1 MARRNEN
8 GVTIRAVAQRAG
20 VSAMTVSNVLNG
32 AGRASAATVETVRA
46 AIAELGYVPNLAA
59 RRLAK
64 SRATTVGLL
73 YSDRRTPFLDAVLVG
88 ALRATNAQG
97 LQLLLRDGE
106 GSSRAE
112 AEAMAQDLVRSGA
125 DALLLIPPFAE
136 QLSGSAVLEEL
147 GVPLAAIATGTALAD
162 VTTVRIDNRGAMEA
176 LTRDVIAAGHRRIAY
191 VAGPDHYSVVGAR
204 LEGFLAALRAAG
216 LAEEP
221 DLIVRHGAFDYAAGE
236 TAARHLLA
244 LPSPPSAIICSS
256 DDLAAGVVAEANRQ
270 GLQLPAR
277 LSVTGFDDTILAS
290 RLWPPLTVVRQPV
303 EDMAYRAAQCLIAAL
318 GKTGSKTGG
327 KTGSEVS
334 DEVFD
339 HTIVTR
345 ASIAAHSASEALS

>member
-1 MARRNEN
+1 MN
-8 GVTIRAVAQRAG
+8 GAELSPQAVLASCEAIIHSTPEQRASWG
-20 VSAMTVSNVLNG
+20 YLAS
-32 AGRASAATVETVRA
+32 GR
-46 AIAELGYVPNLAA
+46 
-59 RRLAK
+59 
-64 SRATTVGLL
+64 
-73 YSDRRTPFLDAVLVG
+73 
-88 ALRATNAQG
+88 
-97 LQLLLRDGE
+97 
-106 GSSRAE
+106 
-112 AEAMAQDLVRSGA
+112 
-125 DALLLIPPFAE
+125 
-136 QLSGSAVLEEL
+136 
-147 GVPLAAIATGTALAD
+147 
-162 VTTVRIDNRGAMEA
+162 
-176 LTRDVIAAGHRRIAY
+176 RDVIAAGHRRIAY

>member
-1 MARRNEN
+1 MAYTGQFTSPEPARTQIDAMPGLTALEF
-8 GVTIRAVAQRAG
+8 GTAWCPHCIEAQAHFK
-20 VSAMTVSNVLNG
+20 SAFDARGDIAHMKIEDGRGRPLGRSFRVKLWPTVV
-32 AGRASAATVETVRA
+32 
-46 AIAELGYVPNLAA
+46 
-59 RRLAK
+59 
-64 SRATTVGLL
+64 
-73 YSDRRTPFLDAVLVG
+73 
-88 ALRATNAQG
+88 
-97 LQLLLRDGE
+97 LLRDGE